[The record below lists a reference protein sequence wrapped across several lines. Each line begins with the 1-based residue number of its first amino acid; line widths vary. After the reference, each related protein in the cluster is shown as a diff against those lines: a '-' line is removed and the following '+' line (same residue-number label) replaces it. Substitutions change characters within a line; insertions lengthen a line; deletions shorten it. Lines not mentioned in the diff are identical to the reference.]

1 MRPRTP
7 RSRWPAPCAR
17 RWNPELSDAVQT
29 LARTLADAL
38 ARIEPWLPGDS
49 GAVDFERSP
58 AAAWRQGPLGGHLV
72 GRGQLDGTRVSDLLG
87 VDRQKKRV
95 AQNTRQFV
103 AGLPANNV
111 LLWGAR
117 GTGKSSLVHALLNAH
132 VDDGLR
138 LVEVDRA
145 GLIALPD
152 IVDAVAGLPYRF
164 ILFCDDLSF
173 EADDPSYKALKSVL
187 DGSVF
192 STAEN
197 VLIYATSNRRHLL
210 PEFASENLEARHTPD
225 GEVHPGETTEEKV
238 SLSDRFGLWVSF
250 QPFPQGQ
257 YLEVAE
263 HWVRSHAERAA
274 VAVTFDS
281 EARAEALRWALARG
295 SRSGRTANHFARHWV
310 GVKGLD
316 ARAAG

>member
-1 MRPRTP
+1 MSAPLDELAQAL
-7 RSRWPAPCAR
+7 RSA
-17 RWNPELSDAVQT
+17 LS
-29 LARTLADAL
+29 
-38 ARIEPWLPGDS
+38 RIDPWLPDKS
-49 GAVDFERSP
+49 RLVDFARSH

-72 GRGQLDGTRVSDLLG
+72 GRGQLDATRVADLIG
-87 VDRQKKRV
+87 VDRQKQRID
-95 AQNTRQFV
+95 QNTRQFV

-117 GTGKSSLVHALLNAH
+117 GTGKSSLVHALLNAYAAQ
-132 VDDGLR
+132 GLR

-145 GLIALPD
+145 ALIALPD
-152 IVDAVAGLPYRF
+152 IVDAVAGEPYRF

-192 STAEN
+192 TTADN

-210 PEFASENLEARHTPD
+210 PEFQHENLEARHTAE

-250 QPFPQGQ
+250 QPFPQPQ
-257 YLEVAE
+257 YLEVAA
-263 HWVRSHAERAA
+263 HWVRVYAEQVRSPTA
-274 VAVTFDS
+274 FDAD
-281 EARAEALRWALARG
+281 ARAEALRWALTRG
-295 SRSGRTANHFARHWV
+295 SRSGRTANQFARHWV
-310 GVKGLD
+310 GQQGL
-316 ARAAG
+316 AALD